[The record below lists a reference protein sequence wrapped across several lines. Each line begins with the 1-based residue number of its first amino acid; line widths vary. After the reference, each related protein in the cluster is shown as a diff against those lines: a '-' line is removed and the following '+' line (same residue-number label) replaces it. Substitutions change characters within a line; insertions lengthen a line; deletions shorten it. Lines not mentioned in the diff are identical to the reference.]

1 MNRLKSR
8 LSDRVK
14 NKFSSCS
21 SLAIIRSAMALKIPS
36 FVLNESMLSF
46 GMCDR
51 KANMMLIESNMDARR
66 FFAGGFLYNPK
77 NQSVLLHK
85 RDGNT
90 AVNPHKWGFFG
101 GLSEGDETP
110 IETFTREMKE
120 ELDIDLVPGEIVS
133 LCDYLNE
140 ERNIWRYVF
149 LVESD
154 RDKSTM
160 RLGEGAD
167 FDWIPLSRVF
177 GFDLTDKTAADLRL
191 FAERV
196 DVVGG
201 DTYE

>member
-1 MNRLKSR
+1 MIYMNS
-8 LSDRVK
+8 
-14 NKFSSCS
+14 
-21 SLAIIRSAMALKIPS
+21 
-36 FVLNESMLSF
+36 
-46 GMCDR
+46 
-51 KANMMLIESNMDARR
+51 
-66 FFAGGFLYNPK
+66 FFAGGFLYNQK
-77 NQSVLLHK
+77 SQSVLLHK

-90 AVNPHKWGFFG
+90 TVNPHKWGFFG

-110 IETFTREMKE
+110 IETFAREMKE
-120 ELDIDLVPGEIVS
+120 ELDIDLVPGEIVP